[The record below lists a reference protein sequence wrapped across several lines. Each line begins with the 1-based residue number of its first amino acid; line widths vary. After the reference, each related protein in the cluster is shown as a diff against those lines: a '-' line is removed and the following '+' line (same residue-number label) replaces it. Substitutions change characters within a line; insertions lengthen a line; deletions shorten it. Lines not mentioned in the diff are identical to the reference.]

1 MRISGEGYSSRCEES
16 TDGGAVPDAGGPP
29 PVVEA
34 SVPPPKPDAV
44 VTDCSV
50 RRLVAERKG
59 LNLYLLI
66 DTSAWLLLRPLWTTL
81 TTAITRFVEDPSH
94 YGLGVGV
101 GYIGTSCS
109 PDAYATPRVAIS
121 ELPGVADQITASFP
135 VPINGKATDAALA
148 GSLNYVRSVVRND
161 TDRETA
167 IVLMTDNSFGDLLCG
182 ASGGEVAEQARLGL
196 EAEPSV
202 KTHVVALGAGG
213 PSLPDPFALT
223 DLKPLD
229 DVAAAGGTG
238 TATRILVSASADV
251 EITKGLEKA
260 AAKASPCAYRM
271 PPELVRART
280 SLEWADGLT
289 AAPVSWPF
297 VSESTCGAQ
306 RAAYVS
312 AEDPAFAMLC
322 PAACQA
328 VRDRPEGVLRFREE
342 VCNP

>member
-1 MRISGEGYSSRCEES
+1 
-16 TDGGAVPDAGGPP
+16 
-29 PVVEA
+29 
-34 SVPPPKPDAV
+34 
-44 VTDCSV
+44 
-50 RRLVAERKG
+50 
-59 LNLYLLI
+59 
-66 DTSAWLLLRPLWTTL
+66 
-81 TTAITRFVEDPSH
+81 
-94 YGLGVGV
+94 
-101 GYIGTSCS
+101 
-109 PDAYATPRVAIS
+109 
-121 ELPGVADQITASFP
+121 VADQITASFP
-135 VPINGKATDAALA
+135 VPFNGKATDAALA

-229 DVAAAGGTG
+229 DVAAAGGTE
-238 TATRILVSASADV
+238 TATRVVVSASADV
-251 EITKGLEKA
+251 EIAKGLENA

-280 SLEWADGLT
+280 SLEWADGL
-289 AAPVSWPF
+289 AVPVSWPF
-297 VSESTCGAQ
+297 VSKSTCGDEK
-306 RAAYVS
+306 AAYVA
-312 AEDPAFAMLC
+312 AEDPGFAQLC

-328 VRDRPEGVLRFREE
+328 VRLRPQGVLRFREDE
-342 VCNP
+342 CVSR